1 MALHLELGR
10 KGEAL
15 AKTHLESAG
24 YEILDENWTYGRN
37 EVDLIAY
44 KDKVIIFVE
53 VKARTGNGFGEPEDF
68 VDARKQRLL
77 VEAADEYIY
86 LMEHEGEVRFDIIAI
101 LFDKKANY
109 TLKHIEDAFWP
120 QGNNNYE

>member
-1 MALHLELGR
+1 MATHNDLGR
-10 KGEAL
+10 KGEAM
-15 AKTHLESAG
+15 AKAHLEATG
-24 YEILDENWTYGRN
+24 YEIMDENWVFGKA

-44 KDKVIIFVE
+44 KNSVIIFTE
-53 VKARTGNGFGEPEDF
+53 VKTRTGNAFGEPEDF

-86 LMEHEGEVRFDIIAI
+86 LMNHEGEVRFDIISI
-101 LFDKKANY
+101 LFDRNNNH

-120 QGNNNYE
+120 SAI